1 MIRKPDNWE
10 NVQAFSDRKTL
21 PVGGYVCRIK
31 QSAVQPVGD
40 GQQLAVLFD
49 IVEGDY
55 AGFYE
60 DDFRGNTRDDKKWKG
75 VLRIW
80 LPKYDGS
87 EKDGWTLSS
96 LKGFTTSVEKSN
108 PGYTWNWDEQTL
120 KGKLIGIIF
129 RSEEWDYN
137 GKHGWAVRPFRAASV
152 EAIREGDFE
161 IPADKPL
168 KNSTFSD
175 LGSGYGAGNPFAG
188 SSAGYG
194 RDDGDGELPF

>member
-87 EKDGWTLSS
+87 ERMDGLSRLS
-96 LKGFTTSVEKSN
+96 RASPL
-108 PGYTWNWDEQTL
+108 PL
-120 KGKLIGIIF
+120 
-129 RSEEWDYN
+129 RSPTPAT
-137 GKHGWAVRPFRAASV
+137 HGTGMNR
-152 EAIREGDFE
+152 
-161 IPADKPL
+161 L
-168 KNSTFSD
+168 
-175 LGSGYGAGNPFAG
+175 
-188 SSAGYG
+188 
-194 RDDGDGELPF
+194 